1 MDVRFSTPLEW
12 PARFAREQH
21 PRRSA
26 FSTSFARARDGLIR
40 ELSKLGA
47 EDVVISTN
55 LAIGVHGYVL
65 SRQPPIDDAG
75 VAVYFTLD
83 GEDRCIPCDRWWT
96 PAENLHAIEL
106 TVSALRGLDRWGT
119 HQVVEAAFSGF
130 AALPAGGGMPAVGV
144 IVTPPPAE
152 PWWLVLGITQEDA
165 GNREHVH
172 TAYRRWAR
180 VHHPDVGGDPAL
192 FREITE
198 AYHQALREVRA

>member
-1 MDVRFSTPLEW
+1 M
-12 PARFAREQH
+12 RFAREQH

-55 LAIGVHGYVL
+55 LAVGALGYVL

-83 GEDRCIPCDRWWT
+83 GAERCIPCDRWWT

-106 TVSALRGLDRWGT
+106 TVAALRGLDRWGT

-130 AALPAGGGMPAVGV
+130 AALPAGGGMPAAGV

-152 PWWLVLGITQEDA
+152 PWWEVLGVA
-165 GNREHVH
+165 RESPRKLVEV
-172 TAYRRWAR
+172 AYRLRAQQL
-180 VHHPDVGGDPAL
+180 HPDVGGDPEAFRAL
-192 FREITE
+192 AE
-198 AYHQALREVRA
+198 AYDQALREIR